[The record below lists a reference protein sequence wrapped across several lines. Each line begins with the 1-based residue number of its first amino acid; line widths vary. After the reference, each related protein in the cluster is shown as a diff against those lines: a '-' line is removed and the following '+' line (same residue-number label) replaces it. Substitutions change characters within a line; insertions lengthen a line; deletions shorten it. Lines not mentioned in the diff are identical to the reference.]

1 MEQNKINGHTRVW
14 WKESVVYQIYP
25 RSFKDSNNDGIGDL
39 NGITE
44 SLDYLKDLGVD
55 IIWICPIFQSPN
67 ADNGYDISDYRDI
80 MDDFGTMEDFDRL
93 LSGIKKRGMKV
104 LLDLV
109 PNHSSDEHAWFQESK
124 KSKDN
129 PFRDYYIWRE
139 ETEGKKPNNWD
150 SFFGGSVWEWDQA
163 TQSHYLHLF
172 AKKQPDLN
180 WRNPALRQEIYNI
193 MRFWLDK
200 GIDGFRMDVVPFIS
214 KPEFFEDYPADYDGN
229 YSRVYASGPN
239 LHEYIQEMNREVM
252 SKYDMMTV
260 GEAAGVPLD
269 ETPLMI
275 DERRKELN
283 IVFQF
288 DAITVDR
295 LPSYWDFKSWTLP
308 DLKKIYTRYEAIFDK
323 HCWNAIFLGNHDMPR
338 MLSRFG
344 NDHPLH
350 RRKSAKILAT
360 LLLTLKGTPFI
371 YQGDEIGMMNYP
383 FKSIQEFNDIQAL
396 NSWQEEVIEG
406 GRESEEFLSNLIKTA
421 RDHSRTPM
429 QWNSEEFA
437 GFSKVQ
443 PWMPVHPNKDE
454 INATKAMEDEQSV
467 WHYYRNLIQL
477 RRATPE
483 LIYGDYLDLDPE
495 HPRIFSYVRTIDQ
508 SGLLILLN
516 FSDQAVDYFLPGWIQ
531 QNRLIICN
539 CPEESSRFEPLLLLP
554 YEAKIFE
561 VKLQRPVNKR
571 Q

>member
-1 MEQNKINGHTRVW
+1 MEHNKINGYSRTW

-39 NGITE
+39 NGITD

-55 IIWICPIFQSPN
+55 IIWICPIFKSPN
-67 ADNGYDISDYRDI
+67 EDNGYDISDYRAI

-93 LSGIKKRGMKV
+93 LAGIKERGLKI

-124 KSKDN
+124 KSPDN
-129 PFRDYYIWRE
+129 PYRDYYIWQ
-139 ETEGKKPNNWD
+139 EGKEGNPPNNWD
-150 SFFGGSVWEWDQA
+150 SFFGGSVWEWDVA
-163 TQSHYLHLF
+163 TRAYYLHLF

-180 WRNPALRQEIYNI
+180 WRNPALRKEIYDI

-200 GIDGFRMDVVPFIS
+200 GVDGFRMDVVPFIS
-214 KPEFFEDYPADYDGN
+214 KPEVFEDYPPDYDGN
-229 YSRVYASGPN
+229 YSRVYASGPL

-252 SKYDMMTV
+252 SKYDMFTV
-260 GEAAGVPLD
+260 GEAAGVPLE

-275 DERRKELN
+275 DERRKELD

-288 DAITVDR
+288 DAISIDR
-295 LPSYWDFKSWTLP
+295 LPTHWDCKPWTLP
-308 DLKKIYTRYEAIFDK
+308 DLKKIYARYEEIFDK
-323 HCWNAIFLGNHDMPR
+323 HCWNAIFLGNHDVPR
-338 MLSRFG
+338 MLSRYG
-344 NDHPLH
+344 NDHPVH
-350 RRKSAKILAT
+350 RRRSAKMLAT

-371 YQGDEIGMMNYP
+371 YQGDEIGMTNYP
-383 FKSIQEFNDIQAL
+383 FKSIQEFNDIQAV
-396 NSWQEEVIEG
+396 NSWQAEVIEG
-406 GRESEEFLSNLIKTA
+406 GCDPEDFMKGLMKIA

-429 QWNSEEFA
+429 QWTSDEYA

-443 PWMPVHPNKDE
+443 PWMSVHPNKEDINVANALKDE
-454 INATKAMEDEQSV
+454 RSV

-483 LIYGDYLDLDPE
+483 LIYGDFEDLDPE
-495 HPRIFSYVRTIDQ
+495 HPRVFSYTRTIDQ
-508 SGLLILLN
+508 SGVLVLLN
-516 FSDQAVDYFLPGWIQ
+516 FSDQAVDYFLPSGILL
-531 QNRLIICN
+531 NRLIICN

-561 VKLQRPVNKR
+561 IKLQKPLNDR
-571 Q
+571 